1 MSFAKVYSAQTSL
14 LSAHIISVEVDVSRG
29 LHAFSIVGL
38 PDKAVEE
45 SRDRVSAAIKNS
57 NFESPKSRNQKIVIS
72 LAPADIKKEGPLF
85 DIAVAL
91 AYLLSQDDIRFNPEK
106 KLFLGELSL
115 DGDVRRVSGVLPL
128 VIKAR
133 GEGFTEVYVPGDN
146 VAEAA
151 LVRGISVFGVRTLK
165 ELIEHLN
172 EKKRDGEEAVVQRKI
187 VASPETVYEPTL
199 PPHSVDFSDVRGQ
212 TTAKR
217 ALEIAA
223 AGGHNLALWGPPG
236 TGKTLL
242 ARALVGILPPLSFDD
257 MLEVTGIH
265 SVAGILKEHVV
276 THPPFRSPHHTSS
289 YVSLVGGGTFPKPG
303 EITLAHRGVLFLDE
317 FPEFD
322 RRVIESLRQPLEDRV
337 VSVARVRGSAQFPA
351 DTLLIAALNP
361 CPCGKWGS
369 GRACTCSPHILL
381 HYQRKISGPVMD
393 RIDLWTEVAPVA
405 HEDLSHGSDGETSNT
420 IRTRVLCARARQE
433 ERFKNTTKRKNSD
446 MNVRDLDTFAPL
458 SKEVRNILNVS
469 AKKLE
474 LSARAY
480 HRVIK
485 IARTIADLENTEH
498 IEHHHILEAL
508 QYRPRMFS
516 GTT

>member
-1 MSFAKVYSAQTSL
+1 M
-14 LSAHIISVEVDVSRG
+14 AHIISVEVDVSNG

-72 LAPADIKKEGPLF
+72 LAPADIKKEGPSF
-85 DIAVAL
+85 DVAIAL
-91 AYLLSQDDIRFNPEK
+91 AYLLSQDDIRFKPEK

-115 DGDVRRVSGVLPL
+115 DGDVRRIAGVLPL
-128 VIKAR
+128 VIKAQHM
-133 GEGFTEVYVPGDN
+133 GFTEVYVPTEN
-146 VAEAA
+146 TTEAA
-151 LVRGISVFGVRTLK
+151 LVRGISIFGVRTLK

-172 EKKRDGEEAVVQRKI
+172 EKKNPEEPDRVPQKI
-187 VASPETVYEPTL
+187 TLTPETEYTPTVAQ
-199 PPHSVDFSDVRGQ
+199 HSIDFSDVRGQ

-223 AGGHNLALWGPPG
+223 AGGHNIALWGPPG

-242 ARALVGILPPLSFDD
+242 AKALVGILPPLSFDE

-265 SVAGILKEHVV
+265 SVAGLLKEHTV
-276 THPPFRSPHHTSS
+276 TSPPFRSPHHTSS
-289 YVSLVGGGTFPKPG
+289 YVSLVGGGAFPKPG

-351 DTLLIAALNP
+351 DTLLVAALNP

-369 GRACTCSPHILL
+369 GRACTCPPHTLL

-393 RIDLWTEVAPVA
+393 RIDLWVEVAPVEHA
-405 HEDLSHGSDGETSNT
+405 DLSRGGDGEKSADVRER
-420 IRTRVLCARARQE
+420 ILSARAHQTK
-433 ERFKNTTKRKNSD
+433 RFKNTPRRKNSD
-446 MNVRDLDTFAPL
+446 MNVRDLDTFTPL
-458 SKEVRNILNVS
+458 TKEVRDILNMS
-469 AKKLE
+469 AKKLD

-485 IARTIADLENTEH
+485 IARTIADLEGTEH
-498 IEHHHILEAL
+498 IEKHHILEAL
-508 QYRPRMFS
+508 QYRPKIFGAGMQ
-516 GTT
+516 

>member
-14 LSAHIISVEVDVSRG
+14 LTAHIISVEVDVSRG
-29 LHAFSIVGL
+29 LYAFSIVGL

-85 DIAVAL
+85 DVAIAL

-115 DGDVRRVSGVLPL
+115 DGDIRRIAGVLPL
-128 VIKAR
+128 VIKAQQM
-133 GEGFTEVYVPGDN
+133 GFTEVYVPGEN
-146 VAEAA
+146 TEEAA
-151 LVRGISVFGVRTLK
+151 LVHGISVFGVHSLK
-165 ELIEHLN
+165 ELLEHLN
-172 EKKRDGEEAVVQRKI
+172 EKKNVEDPERVRQKI
-187 VASPETVYEPTL
+187 NTTPETEYIPTVA
-199 PPHSVDFSDVRGQ
+199 PYSIDFSDVRGQ

-223 AGGHNLALWGPPG
+223 AGGHNIALWGPPG

-242 ARALVGILPPLSFDD
+242 AKALVGILPPLSFDE
-257 MLEVTGIH
+257 MLEVTAIY
-265 SVAGILKEHVV
+265 SVAGLLKEHTV

-351 DTLLIAALNP
+351 DALLVAALNP

-393 RIDLWTEVAPVA
+393 RIDLWVEVAPVEHA
-405 HEDLSHGSDGETSNT
+405 DLSRGGDGEKSSTVRERVVSARTQQHKRFENT
-420 IRTRVLCARARQE
+420 VR
-433 ERFKNTTKRKNSD
+433 RKNSD
-446 MNVRDLDTFAPL
+446 MNVRDLDIFTPL
-458 SKEVRNILNVS
+458 SKEVRDILNVS
-469 AKKLE
+469 AKKLD

-485 IARTIADLENTEH
+485 IARTIADLENNEH
-498 IEHHHILEAL
+498 IERHHILEAL

-516 GTT
+516 EAT